1 MKRKVCAAV
10 IGCLIVIF
18 FLFPRLVSE
27 AATRGLLLWFQVVLP
42 ALLPFLILSSV
53 ILELKLSDTVS
64 RLLYPIFHRLFGISQ
79 AGCYPV
85 VIGMLSG
92 YPLGAATVA
101 EMLHRGRISQKEAQ
115 YILHFCNN
123 ASPMFL
129 IEFIGVVSLQWK
141 QPLLVIVMIYL
152 AAWTNAGLERFFLQN
167 RKCGKNLF
175 VGNTGYGSADF
186 QAQGELSL
194 IEILD
199 QSILHG
205 FTVLAK
211 VGGYIILFSILAA
224 LMEHLLPCSPEIKA
238 VLAGI
243 LEITSG
249 AEKIAAA
256 SFSAQSRMLLLMACS
271 AFGGLSSVAQSAS
284 VLTGTG
290 LSLSCY
296 IFAKL
301 RQALIA
307 AGYMLLVISLFGI
320 DVLY

>member
-1 MKRKVCAAV
+1 MKRKIYAAV
-10 IGCLIVIF
+10 IGLLILVF
-18 FLFPRLVSE
+18 FLFPRIVSE
-27 AATRGLLLWFQVVLP
+27 AGTAGLLLWFQIVLP

-53 ILELKLSDTVS
+53 ILELRLSDSVS
-64 RLLYPIFHRLFGISQ
+64 RVLYPFFHFLFGISK

-101 EMLHRGRISQKEAQ
+101 EMLHRNKISRAEAQ

-129 IEFIGVVSLQWK
+129 IEFIGVVNLQLK

-152 AAWTNAGLERFFLQN
+152 AAWTNAGLERFLI
-167 RKCGKNLF
+167 RGKRFRQRPHGDYHAPGMAEL
-175 VGNTGYGSADF
+175 
-186 QAQGELSL
+186 QAQGEPTL

-199 QSILHG
+199 NSILHG

-224 LMEHLLPCSPEIKA
+224 LFEYLLPFQAGVKA
-238 VLAGI
+238 AIAGI

-249 AEKIAAA
+249 AEQIAGAP
-256 SFSAQSRMLLLMACS
+256 FSTELRLILLMGCS

-284 VLTGTG
+284 VLAGTD
-290 LSLSCY
+290 LSVRKY
-296 IFAKL
+296 ICAKL
-301 RQALIA
+301 RQAFIA
-307 AGYMLLVISLFGI
+307 AGYTAILIALFGI

>member
-1 MKRKVCAAV
+1 MKRKICAAV
-10 IGCLIVIF
+10 IGCLILVF
-18 FLFPRLVSE
+18 FLFPRIVSE
-27 AATRGLLLWFQVVLP
+27 AATGGLLLWFQVVLP

-64 RLLYPIFHRLFGISQ
+64 RLLYPIFHRFFGISQ

-85 VIGMLSG
+85 VIGILSG

-129 IEFIGVVSLQWK
+129 IEFIGVISLQWK
-141 QPLLVIVMIYL
+141 QPLLVIILIYL
-152 AAWTNAGLERFFLQN
+152 AAWTNAGLERFFLHNKNPGRQLFMGDSGY
-167 RKCGKNLF
+167 RK
-175 VGNTGYGSADF
+175 ADL

-199 QSILHG
+199 ESILHG

-224 LMEHLLPCSPEIKA
+224 LMEYLLPFQPEIKA
-238 VLAGI
+238 VIAGV

-249 AEKIAAA
+249 AEKIAGA
-256 SFSAQSRMLLLMACS
+256 SFSAEVRMLLLIACS

-290 LSLSCY
+290 LSLRRY

-307 AGYMLLVISLFGI
+307 AGYMVLVISLFGI

>member
-1 MKRKVCAAV
+1 MKRKIYAAV
-10 IGCLIVIF
+10 IGCLIPVF
-18 FLFPRLVSE
+18 FLFPGIVSE

-64 RLLYPIFHRLFGISQ
+64 RLLYPIFHRFFGISR

-101 EMLHRGRISQKEAQ
+101 EMLHRGRISRKEAQ

-129 IEFIGVVSLQWK
+129 IEFIGVVCLQWK
-141 QPLLVIVMIYL
+141 QPLLVIALIYL
-152 AAWTNAGLERFFLQN
+152 AAWTNAGLERFLIQN
-167 RKCGKNLF
+167 KKSGNSLFSAKDEYRK
-175 VGNTGYGSADF
+175 ADF
-186 QAQGELSL
+186 RAQGELSL

-211 VGGYIILFSILAA
+211 VGGYIILFSILAD
-224 LMEHLLPCSPEIKA
+224 LLEYLLPFSSGIKA
-238 VLAGI
+238 VIAGI

-249 AEKIAAA
+249 AERIAGA
-256 SFSAQSRMLLLMACS
+256 SFSTEPRMLLLVACS

-290 LSLSCY
+290 LSLRRY

-307 AGYMLLVISLFGI
+307 VGYVALIISLFGV